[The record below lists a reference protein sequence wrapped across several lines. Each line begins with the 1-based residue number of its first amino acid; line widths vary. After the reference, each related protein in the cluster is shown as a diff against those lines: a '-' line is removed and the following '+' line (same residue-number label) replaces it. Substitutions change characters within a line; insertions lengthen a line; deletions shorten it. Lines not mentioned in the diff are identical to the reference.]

1 MRQLRSLHAIMR
13 TFPSWLFLVYVLV
26 GVWYVVSVPPFE
38 SPDEPRHFAVADY
51 IQTQGK
57 LPIQQRDVETRFGQ
71 EGSQPPL
78 YYLLVAALIAP
89 FDRSDLDD
97 HLTGNPHAIIGD
109 PNAPGNR
116 NAYAHARVYP
126 PLLEGSTLA
135 LFCARL
141 FSLLL
146 GTVTVAAVWQTA
158 RLLAPERQGL
168 ALLAAGLTAFNP
180 QFLFISAS
188 VNNDTLV
195 TALGSLLIWQ
205 TLQLLHHGFQPR
217 RNLTLALLLALVSIT
232 KLSGLLFAPPL
243 LLTAFWSGWRQRDR
257 RGLLRFIFTLAVV
270 WLLFAGWW
278 YARNLHLYGELTG
291 TQMMLDI
298 FGRRGAPSLAELLG
312 EEFNGLRISYW
323 GLFGWF
329 NVFTLKPFYRV
340 MDIVMLAGA
349 VGVLAWMWQRR
360 AQRAQLL
367 PILLLA
373 LQLALMLGGLI
384 VWTSQTAAT
393 QGRLLFPV
401 IAAISSLIALGLRNW
416 RLPARAAIVALGS
429 FAIAVPIVSIRPAYQ
444 PPVVVARL
452 PESATPLYA
461 RFDDI
466 EVLGYEMEVR
476 RYVPGEAFPIT
487 LYWRAIRPSELDY
500 SLFLDLLAADA
511 VITQLPTWP
520 GYGSL
525 STSRWQAGKIYQDQ
539 YQLLLPAD
547 LAGSSTLRL
556 HFGWWK
562 YPEEYR
568 LQPVDAQGVALQP
581 IILEAGAYVATDEAD
596 YQPAQ
601 RLQHPREFD
610 GIRLLGYS
618 LAEQQLILWWEATA
632 PLIEDYHILVHVL
645 AEEYSSEEPNH
656 ILAQGDAPPQLPTH
670 FWRVGERFLSQHLLR
685 LTGDTEVGR
694 YPLYVGWYSTSQ
706 PLRLETECPDNS
718 CWVTDIL
725 LPAAAVGD

>member
-1 MRQLRSLHAIMR
+1 MRQLRSMHATVR
-13 TFPSWLFLVYVLV
+13 TFPFWLLLAYVMV
-26 GVWYVVSVPPFE
+26 GVLYIVSVPPFE

-57 LPIQQRDVETRFGQ
+57 LPIQQQDVETRFGQ

-205 TLQLLHHGFQPR
+205 TLQLLRHGFQPR

-257 RGLLRFIFTLAVV
+257 RGLLRFLFTLAVV

-349 VGVLAWMWQRR
+349 VGLLAWMWQRR

-401 IAAISSLIALGLRNW
+401 IAVISSLIALGLRTW

-444 PPVVVARL
+444 PPAVVARL
-452 PESATPLYA
+452 PESATLLYA

-487 LYWRAIRPSELDY
+487 LY
-500 SLFLDLLAADA
+500 
-511 VITQLPTWP
+511 
-520 GYGSL
+520 
-525 STSRWQAGKIYQDQ
+525 
-539 YQLLLPAD
+539 
-547 LAGSSTLRL
+547 
-556 HFGWWK
+556 
-562 YPEEYR
+562 
-568 LQPVDAQGVALQP
+568 
-581 IILEAGAYVATDEAD
+581 
-596 YQPAQ
+596 
-601 RLQHPREFD
+601 
-610 GIRLLGYS
+610 
-618 LAEQQLILWWEATA
+618 
-632 PLIEDYHILVHVL
+632 
-645 AEEYSSEEPNH
+645 
-656 ILAQGDAPPQLPTH
+656 
-670 FWRVGERFLSQHLLR
+670 
-685 LTGDTEVGR
+685 
-694 YPLYVGWYSTSQ
+694 
-706 PLRLETECPDNS
+706 
-718 CWVTDIL
+718 
-725 LPAAAVGD
+725 